1 MLSLKTRYLSG
12 SPYPSTE
19 IQMMALRW
27 CVSGHGASDSV
38 PWASLSSGQL
48 QQYHRENVWKKSP
61 LWDANRDLFLEALLD
76 LRFERDEGFA
86 EACRK
91 AYQGNTAVPD
101 AGLAAFIKK
110 RFDIHDLDMLNY
122 KIGQP
127 ISRQEAYRHFIRDR
141 VDVSKAPEVQK
152 DQITGD
158 RLLDFITME
167 EVPLSE
173 CVQLCQDGYI
183 LTRESFREL
192 VEKNTQQW
200 QGKENVGFQSPE
212 TGTLYGNLVLYNYN
226 DEFLPQK
233 DGVLRIS
240 TVPNTS
246 GILYKKAMPA
256 PERWF
261 MSCYTRKNGRPYTW
275 ARNGR
280 PACFYV
286 PDNEEG
292 RLILML
298 YIDAFKKGNLF
309 AFLYGDSVRL
319 GRVHVKIDLHGRS
332 HNFPDETFDDRTA
345 GELSKNGVSPDT
357 LFLNHNTGRFVPR
370 DPYPAEKRWLVS
382 W

>member
-1 MLSLKTRYLSG
+1 MLSPRTRYLEG

-27 CVSGHGASDSV
+27 CVSGHGAADDI
-38 PWASLSSGQL
+38 PWASLSSKQL
-48 QQYHRENVWKKSP
+48 QQYRVWKKSP
-61 LWDANRDLFLEALLD
+61 LWDANRGLFLDALLD
-76 LRFERDEGFA
+76 LRFEKDKRFA
-86 EACRK
+86 EACRQ
-91 AYQGNTAVPD
+91 AYQNGATVPEK
-101 AGLAAFIKK
+101 GLAAFIKK
-110 RFDIHDLDMLNY
+110 RFDIQDLDILNY

-127 ISRQEAYRHFIRDR
+127 ISQKEAYRHFIRDR
-141 VDVSKAPEVQK
+141 VDVSKAPAVQK
-152 DQITGD
+152 DSIQNG

-167 EVPLSE
+167 EVLLSE

-192 VEKNTQQW
+192 VEKNTQRW
-200 QGKENVGFQSPE
+200 QGRENVGFQSPE

-226 DEFLPQK
+226 DEYHPQK
-233 DGVLRIS
+233 DGILTIS

-246 GILYKKAMPA
+246 RILYKKGMPP

-261 MSCYTRKNGRPYTW
+261 VSSYTHKNGVPYTW
-275 ARNGR
+275 RLNGQ
-280 PACFYV
+280 PVSFYV

-309 AFLYGDSVRL
+309 GFSSYGNTVRL
-319 GRVHVKIDLHGRS
+319 GRVHVKISLHGYS
-332 HNFPDETFDDRTA
+332 HNFPDQTFDMRTA

-357 LFLNHNTGRFVPR
+357 LLRNHNTGRFVPR
-370 DPYPAEKRWLVS
+370 DPYPDEKRWVVS
-382 W
+382 WR